1 HPGRACLR
9 ADGGDRLPGRR
20 AGEGLPD
27 GPRRQGL
34 GRHDRPGVGR
44 GRQRLGPGGCVMAP
58 YDATSHHTL
67 SVLVENQ
74 PGVLA
79 RVAGLFSRRGF
90 NIESLA
96 VGPTEREDR
105 SRITIRVDCSQ
116 TSIEQVIKQLYKLVN
131 VLKVSEMRQDSTI
144 ERELLLVK
152 VAANPDRRAELIS
165 LAGVMDARVVDVGA
179 DALVLE
185 LVAHPDKL
193 HAFEEL
199 VRPYGIKEAVRTG
212 RVAVTRIAPTEGR
225 RRRLRVLA

>member
-1 HPGRACLR
+1 
-9 ADGGDRLPGRR
+9 
-20 AGEGLPD
+20 
-27 GPRRQGL
+27 
-34 GRHDRPGVGR
+34 
-44 GRQRLGPGGCVMAP
+44 MI
-58 YDATSHHTL
+58 HTL
-67 SVLVENQ
+67 SVLLEDK
-74 PGVLA
+74 PGALV
-79 RVAGLFSRRGF
+79 RVCQLFARRGF

-105 SRITIRVDCSQ
+105 SRITLRVDCSQ

-152 VAANPDRRAELIS
+152 VASNPDRRAELIS
-165 LAGVMDARVVDVGA
+165 LAGVMDARVIDVGP

-185 LVAHPDKL
+185 LVDHPDKL

-199 VRPYGIKEAVRTG
+199 VRPYGIKETVRTG
-212 RVAVTRIAPTEGR
+212 RVAVNRIAPAEGR